1 MTNPQSLAA
10 DPAWFPERLDWRRG
24 IVRFA
29 RMSREAL
36 VDEAFLDERAAQS
49 AGERIDA
56 PLDDVLAAAP
66 RSRTPRFIFHTAF
79 CCSTLL
85 ARALD
90 APGFALALKEPQVT
104 LDLASAMRVDPRY
117 RGGYGAEVSKAL
129 FGLLARPHQGDEA
142 VVVKPTNAASILMRA
157 AAAEGAPMILLY
169 GGLRDFLISVLKKG
183 EEGRAFF
190 RKQYLSFAMDGAGLS
205 GVEQRQAMGFT
216 DLQIAALVWR
226 HQIEAFAAIL
236 AGPTLRVASLDYRR
250 LLADPPSILAAAAR
264 RLDLATPAETL
275 DDAARGEVF
284 ARNAK
289 FSDRKFDAAQRYSEQ
304 SDVEARWKAEL
315 DLIERWAA
323 PITLGFDARLPLA
336 RALA

>member
-29 RMSREAL
+29 HMSRDVLAA
-36 VDEAFLDERAAQS
+36 EAFLDERAAPS
-49 AGERIDA
+49 AGARVDA
-56 PLDDVLAAAP
+56 PLDEVLAATP
-66 RSRTPRFIFHTAF
+66 SGRTPRFIFHTAF

-90 APGFALALKEPQVT
+90 APGFALTLKEPQIT

-117 RGGYGAEVSKAL
+117 RGEYGARVARTL

-142 VVVKPTNAASILMRA
+142 IVVKPTNVASILMRA

-205 GVEQRQAMGFT
+205 GIEQRQAMGFT

-226 HQIEAFAAIL
+226 HQIEAFAAML
-236 AGPTLRVASLDYRR
+236 AGPSPHAASLDYRR
-250 LLADPPSILAAAAR
+250 LLADPPSVLAASAH
-264 RLDLATPAETL
+264 RLGLATPAEL
-275 DDAARGEVF
+275 LDAAACGDIF
-284 ARNAK
+284 SHNAK
-289 FSDRKFDAAQRYSEQ
+289 FSDRKFNAAQRDSEQ
-304 SDVEARWKAEL
+304 LDVEARWKTEL
-315 DLIERWAA
+315 DLIENWTA
-323 PITLGFDARLPLA
+323 PITLDVDARLPLPL
-336 RALA
+336 ALA